1 MGFVGEGRYIKLPT
15 TFMVGPGAGDGRSHS
30 FQRGQ
35 LCFKVLLNFILN
47 LLDVFVSQNLK
58 I

>member
-1 MGFVGEGRYIKLPT
+1 MKGDIKSSPQLLWW
-15 TFMVGPGAGDGRSHS
+15 GPGAGDGSSHS